1 MIKENN
7 ITMTTTINEKCN
19 DTVKDFQTTPI
30 KTCEDMI
37 ALQMSIINLNMI
49 DIIEVTLEEQIVPQQ
64 I

>member
-19 DTVKDFQTTPI
+19 DTVKDFQTTPV

-37 ALQMSIINLNMI
+37 A
-49 DIIEVTLEEQIVPQQ
+49 
-64 I
+64 